1 MRQVILR
8 SVRCFVGHSKV
19 VKKVWGGG
27 KGGGGGGG
35 VDGNL

>member
-27 KGGGGGGG
+27 EGANEAS
-35 VDGNL
+35 DLT